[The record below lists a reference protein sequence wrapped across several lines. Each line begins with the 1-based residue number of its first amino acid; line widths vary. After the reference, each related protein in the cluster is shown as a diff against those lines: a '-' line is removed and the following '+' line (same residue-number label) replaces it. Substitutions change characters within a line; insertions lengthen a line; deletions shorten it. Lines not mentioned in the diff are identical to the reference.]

1 MSSCLDYRVY
11 YTYRMI
17 KVLQS
22 LETLAGLDLL
32 LLGTADLDPSVGR
45 FAEIQPVRYASKC

>member
-45 FAEIQPVRYASKC
+45 FAEIHPVRYASKC